1 MPAAS
6 DSAGPLAVAFS
17 LPPEVEQRFAALE
30 SEVAQLRA
38 ELATLRRALGEG

>member
-1 MPAAS
+1 
-6 DSAGPLAVAFS
+6 VAFS